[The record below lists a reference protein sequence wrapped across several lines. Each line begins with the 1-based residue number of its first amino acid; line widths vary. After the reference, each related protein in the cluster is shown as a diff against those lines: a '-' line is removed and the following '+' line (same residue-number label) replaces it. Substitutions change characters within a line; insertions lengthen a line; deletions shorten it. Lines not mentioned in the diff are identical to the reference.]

1 MEAKEMKIV
10 RYGDPAM
17 FAFSKPPELEQPV
30 VREIL
35 DAVKKTGDM
44 AVIAYTK
51 RFDNVELT
59 ETEVSKGEIK
69 EAYNKVDGE
78 VIMALTKAAENI
90 RAFAQAQREQVTDL
104 RLEKDG
110 IVLGQKVMPL
120 ERVGCY
126 VPGGSYPLPS
136 SALMSVIPAKVAG
149 VKEVIVCSPK
159 MQPVTLVAADIA
171 GADRIFKIGG
181 VQAVAAMAYGT
192 RSVPR
197 VDKIVGPGNVYVTA
211 AKRDVFGQVGIDFV
225 AGPSEL
231 VIIADGSADPRFI
244 AADILAQAE
253 HDVLAR
259 VCLITDCEETAAK
272 ASAEVERQLESLPT
286 ASIAKQ
292 SVAKGLVI
300 VVKNMEQAI
309 EVANRFAP
317 EHLEVQVSDP
327 QAVVPK
333 LTNYGSLF
341 IGKYSAEV
349 FGDYCSGP
357 NHILPTGGAARYT
370 GGLSVLTF
378 LKVLTYQ
385 EATTKGATG
394 LAETAATLAQI
405 EGLIGH
411 KRSAELRRE

>member
-1 MEAKEMKIV
+1 MKIV

-17 FAFSKPPELEQPV
+17 FAFSKPLEMEQPV

-35 DAVKKTGDM
+35 DAVKKDGDV
-44 AVIAYTK
+44 AVKAYTK
-51 RFDNVELT
+51 RFDGIELS
-59 ETEVSKGEIK
+59 ETEVSKAQIK
-69 EAYNKVDGE
+69 EAYNKVDKDI
-78 VIMALTKAAENI
+78 VAALMKAAQNI
-90 RAFAQAQREQVTDL
+90 RAFAKAQLEQIKDL
-104 RLEKDG
+104 RLEAG
-110 IVLGQKVMPL
+110 GLVLGQKVVPL

-149 VKEVIVCSPK
+149 VKEVILCSPK
-159 MQPVTLVAADIA
+159 MQPVTMVAADIA
-171 GADRIFKIGG
+171 GADRIYRIGG

-197 VDKIVGPGNVYVTA
+197 VDKIVGPGNIYVTA
-211 AKRDVFGQVGIDFV
+211 AKREVFGLVGIDFV

-231 VIIADGSADPRFI
+231 VIIADEKADPRFI

-286 ASIAKQ
+286 ANIAKQ

-300 VVKNMEQAI
+300 VVKNMEQAG
-309 EVANRFAP
+309 EVSNRCAP
-317 EHLEVQVSDP
+317 EHLEVQVKDA
-327 QAVVPK
+327 QAVVPN
-333 LTNYGSLF
+333 LFNYGSLF

-385 EATTKGATG
+385 EATAEGAAG

-411 KRSAELRRE
+411 KRSAEIRRE

>member
-1 MEAKEMKIV
+1 MKIV

-17 FAFSKPPELEQPV
+17 FAFSKPPEMEQPV

-35 DAVKKTGDM
+35 DAVKKDGDV
-44 AVIAYTK
+44 AVKAYTK

-59 ETEVSKGEIK
+59 ETEVSKAEIK
-69 EAYNKVDGE
+69 AAYNKVDGE

-90 RAFAQAQREQVTDL
+90 RAFAQAQRGQVMDL

-192 RSVPR
+192 QSMPR

-231 VIIADGSADPRFI
+231 VIIADSNADPRFI

-259 VCLITDCEETAAK
+259 VCLITDSEELAAK
-272 ASAEVERQLESLPT
+272 ASAEVEMQLESLPT

-300 VVKNMEQAI
+300 VVKNMEQAV

-317 EHLEVQVSDP
+317 EHLEVQVKDP
-327 QAVVPK
+327 DALIPK

-385 EATTKGATG
+385 EATAEGATG

-411 KRSAELRRE
+411 KRSAQIRRE

>member
-1 MEAKEMKIV
+1 MKIV

-17 FAFSKPPELEQPV
+17 FAFSKPPEMEQPV

-35 DAVKKTGDM
+35 DAVKKDGDS
-44 AVIAYTK
+44 AVKAYTK
-51 RFDNVELT
+51 KFDGIELADI
-59 ETEVSKGEIK
+59 EVSKDEIK
-69 EAYNKVDGE
+69 MAYDSIDSEIVT
-78 VIMALTKAAENI
+78 ALTKAAQNI
-90 RAFAQAQREQVTDL
+90 RSFAKAQLEQIKDL
-104 RLEKDG
+104 RLESG
-110 IVLGQKVMPL
+110 GLVLGQRVVPL

-171 GADRIFKIGG
+171 GADRIYKIGG

-192 RSVPR
+192 QSMPR

-211 AKRDVFGQVGIDFV
+211 AKREVYGLVGIDFV

-231 VIIADGSADPRFI
+231 VIIADGNADPRFI

-259 VCLITDCEETAAK
+259 VCLITDCEDLAAK
-272 ASAEVERQLESLPT
+272 ASTQVDEQLESLPT
-286 ASIAKQ
+286 AIIARQ

-317 EHLEVQVSDP
+317 EHLEVQVSDTR
-327 QAVVPK
+327 AVVPK
-333 LTNYGSLF
+333 LYNYGSLF

-385 EATTKGATG
+385 EATLEGATG

-411 KRSAELRRE
+411 KRSAEIRRK

>member
-1 MEAKEMKIV
+1 MKIV

-17 FAFSKPPELEQPV
+17 FAFSKPLEMEQPV

-35 DAVKKTGDM
+35 DAVKKDGDV
-44 AVIAYTK
+44 AVKAYTK
-51 RFDNVELT
+51 RFDGIELS
-59 ETEVSKGEIK
+59 ETEVSKAQIK
-69 EAYNKVDGE
+69 EAYNKVDKDI
-78 VIMALTKAAENI
+78 VAALMKAAQNI
-90 RAFAQAQREQVTDL
+90 RAFAKAQLEQIKDL
-104 RLEKDG
+104 RLEAG
-110 IVLGQKVMPL
+110 GLVLGQKVVPL

-149 VKEVIVCSPK
+149 VKEVILCSPK
-159 MQPVTLVAADIA
+159 MQPVTMVAADIA
-171 GADRIFKIGG
+171 GADRIYRIGG

-197 VDKIVGPGNVYVTA
+197 VDKIVGPGNIYVTA
-211 AKRDVFGQVGIDFV
+211 AKREVFGLVGIDFV

-231 VIIADGSADPRFI
+231 VIIADEKADPRFI

-286 ASIAKQ
+286 ANIAKQ

-300 VVKNMEQAI
+300 VVKNMEQAV
-309 EVANRFAP
+309 EVSNRFAP
-317 EHLEVQVSDP
+317 EHLEVQVKDA
-327 QAVVPK
+327 QAVVPN
-333 LTNYGSLF
+333 LFNYGSLF

-385 EATTKGATG
+385 EATAEGAAG

-411 KRSAELRRE
+411 KRSAEIRRE